1 MQLLLGAEAPHTGPT
16 WSPSHLTL
24 VRASF
29 GASGATYSELSQVDL
44 APALA
49 EPSADGGD

>member
-1 MQLLLGAEAPHTGPT
+1 MQLLLGAEALHAGPT

-29 GASGATYSELSQVDL
+29 GASGTTYSEHSQVEL
-44 APALA
+44 APGTV
-49 EPSADGGD
+49 D